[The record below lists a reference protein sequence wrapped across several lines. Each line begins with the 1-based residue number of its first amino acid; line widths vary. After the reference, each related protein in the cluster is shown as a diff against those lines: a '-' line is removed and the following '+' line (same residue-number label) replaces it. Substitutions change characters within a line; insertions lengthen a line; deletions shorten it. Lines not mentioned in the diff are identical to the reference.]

1 MQDSLTEAEDWLDVV
16 AALRIGTVEN
26 GLLWLRGELGGLEPH
41 ALRSVALAAGV
52 ETRQSRGEGSIAE
65 VAEDLVR
72 LLAPEAGVVYVFCR
86 QQKQGITDLNR
97 IGSVLCVGYV
107 G

>member
-16 AALRIGTVEN
+16 AALHIGTVEN
-26 GLLWLRGELGGLEPH
+26 GSVWLRGELGGLEPH
-41 ALRSVALAAGV
+41 ALRSVALVAGV

-72 LLAPEAGVVYVFCR
+72 LLAPEAGR
-86 QQKQGITDLNR
+86 QQKRGITDSNR
-97 IGSVLCVGYV
+97 IGTVFCVAYV
-107 G
+107 R

>member
-72 LLAPEAGVVYVFCR
+72 LLAPEAGR
-86 QQKQGITDLNR
+86 QQKRGITDSNR
-97 IGSVLCVGYV
+97 IGTLFCVAYV
-107 G
+107 R

>member
-72 LLAPEAGVVYVFCR
+72 LLAPEAGVLYVFCR
-86 QQKQGITDLNR
+86 QQKQSITDLNQ